1 MNKKLKVAIVV
12 DAFYPMRDGV
22 VEVVNKYATGL
33 VDKVD
38 VCVITIFTGKNSFD
52 DNVLPYP
59 VWRTKSMKLPLTQYR
74 FPTPKSDQKLFKR
87 LDEENFDLIHIN
99 SPYPLG
105 MAIATYAK
113 KKGIPIVTTFHSQ
126 YRRDIYKIT
135 HSNLI
140 TNKVIK
146 AMMKVFN
153 KSDLCLTMNA
163 YSQKL
168 FNEYG
173 GNVPCRILPNASSV
187 EAPKFSLEQSK
198 EQIRKEYGINENS
211 NVFLFAGRLIA
222 DKGIFLALDAMKK
235 LNEDGVDFTMLYVG
249 SGMLGK
255 KLNKKIKKYNL
266 KDKVKTLG
274 LITDKEKLLTIY
286 ALSDLFI
293 FPSVYDT
300 DGIVK
305 REAALVE
312 TPSLCIRG
320 TGAGS
325 DITDNENGFLAE
337 ESPVSFAERI
347 KEIIADKNTLRQI
360 GKNAKRDLCVTWEEI
375 NDKLLE
381 IYQEIID
388 KKQKND

>member
-1 MNKKLKVAIVV
+1 MNKKLKIAIVV

-22 VEVVNKYATGL
+22 VEVVNRYASGL
-33 VDKVD
+33 TEKAEVH
-38 VCVITIFTGKNSFD
+38 VITISTGKNSFD
-52 DNVLPYP
+52 DSTLNYP
-59 VWRTKSMKLPLTQYR
+59 VWRTKSMKIPLTQYR
-74 FPTPKSDQKLFKR
+74 FPTPKADKKLLKR
-87 LDEENFDLIHIN
+87 LEEENFDLIHIN

-105 MAIATYAK
+105 SAVATYAK
-113 KKGIPIVTTFHSQ
+113 NKGIPIVSTFHSQ

-135 HSNLI
+135 RSKFI

-146 AMMKVFN
+146 YMMNVFN

-163 YSQKL
+163 YSEKL
-168 FNEYG
+168 FLEYG
-173 GNVPCRILPNASSV
+173 GKVPCEILPNASCV
-187 EAPKFSLEQSK
+187 KMPEIPLENYK
-198 EQIRKEYGINENS
+198 EKVREEYGIKDG

-235 LNEDGVDFTMLYVG
+235 LKEDGVEFTMLYVG
-249 SGMLGK
+249 SGLLGK
-255 KLNKKIKKYNL
+255 KLNKKIKKYKLTEN
-266 KDKVKTLG
+266 VKTLG

-305 REAALVE
+305 REAAFVE
-312 TPSLCIRG
+312 TPSLCAID

-325 DITDNENGFLAE
+325 DITDNVNGYLAE
-337 ESPVSFAERI
+337 GNAIAFANRI
-347 KEIIADKNTLRQI
+347 KEIIEDKTKLREI

-375 NDKLLE
+375 NDNLFR
-381 IYQEIID
+381 IYSEIID
-388 KKQKND
+388 KKQKNG